1 MPNRFMLAPLTNQQ
15 SHDDGTLSEDEK
27 NWLTMRAQGGF
38 GLTMTCAAY
47 VQKVGQGF
55 PGQLGCFGKEHVSE
69 LRVLASGIKKTGS
82 LAFVQLHHAGNRS
95 PEKLI
100 GAQPVSA
107 SDDPET
113 GARALTTEEVEQV
126 IEDFIAAAVR
136 CDNAG
141 FDGVELHGAH
151 GYLICQFL
159 SSELNQRTDQF
170 GGSLE
175 NRARVLMSII
185 DGVRESC
192 GPDFILAVRLSPE
205 RFGMRTAEIQQ
216 LFGWLVKSN
225 KVDLIDMSLWDVF
238 GDCADPDFAG
248 KKLLDQFVSLE
259 RGTVMLTV
267 AGKIHTPA
275 DVQRV
280 LDAGVDIVTLG
291 RAAILHH
298 DYPQKMQA
306 DASFSPRTLP
316 VTEAV
321 LAQEGLSPSF
331 IGYMKNWKGFVVEA
345 NAS

>member
-38 GLTMTCAAY
+38 GLTMTCAAH

-55 PGQLGCFGKEHVSE
+55 PGQLGCFGKEHVPE
-69 LRVLASGIKKTGS
+69 LRVLAKAIKKSGS

-95 PEKLI
+95 PQELI

-113 GARALTTEEVEQV
+113 GARALTTEEVEEV

-159 SSELNQRTDQF
+159 SSELNMRTDEF

-175 NRARVLMSII
+175 NRARVLMNII
-185 DGVRESC
+185 DGIYTRC
-192 GPDFILAVRLSPE
+192 RTDFTVAVRLSPE
-205 RFGMRTAEIQQ
+205 RFGMKVAEICEVYS
-216 LFGWLVKSN
+216 WLVASK
-225 KVDLIDMSLWDVF
+225 KVDIIDMSLWD
-238 GDCADPDFAG
+238 
-248 KKLLDQFVSLE
+248 
-259 RGTVMLTV
+259 
-267 AGKIHTPA
+267 
-275 DVQRV
+275 
-280 LDAGVDIVTLG
+280 
-291 RAAILHH
+291 
-298 DYPQKMQA
+298 
-306 DASFSPRTLP
+306 
-316 VTEAV
+316 
-321 LAQEGLSPSF
+321 
-331 IGYMKNWKGFVVEA
+331 
-345 NAS
+345 